1 MADDTFMADGALDQS
16 GQGSTPERR
25 SWSASAPNCA
35 FRCSAAVVTRVRF
48 IGASGISLSATGL
61 ATRASSR
68 DSRSYRPAHLETT
81 PTDCGIAAEI
91 RERQWP
97 DHRSDCN
104 RGIKYLPGS
113 AKETWLSRAE
123 KAATFKSRLPIRL
136 IACSS
141 RSSRRLTRFWSHV
154 ASAPSGCA

>member
-25 SWSASAPNCA
+25 SWSASAPNRA
-35 FRCSAAVVTRVRF
+35 FRCSAAAVTRVRF

-61 ATRASSR
+61 ATRASRR
-68 DSRSYRPAHLETT
+68 DSRGYRAGHLETS
-81 PTDCGIAAEI
+81 PTDCGIAAKI
-91 RERQWP
+91 RARQWP
-97 DHRSDCN
+97 DHWSDCN
-104 RGIKYLPGS
+104 CGINYVPGS
-113 AKETWLSRAE
+113 AQEAWRTRVD
-123 KAATFKSRLPIRL
+123 KAATFKSTLPIRL

-141 RSSRRLTRFWSHV
+141 RSSRKLTRFWSHV

>member
-1 MADDTFMADGALDQS
+1 MADDTFMADDALDQS
-16 GQGSTPERR
+16 GKGSIPERR
-25 SWSASAPNCA
+25 SWSASASNCA
-35 FRCSAAVVTRVRF
+35 FRCSPSAVTRVRF
-48 IGASGISLSATGL
+48 IRASSISLSATGL
-61 ATRASSR
+61 ATQASSR
-68 DSRSYRPAHLETT
+68 DSRGYCTGDLETP

-104 RGIKYLPGS
+104 RGIKYLPES
-113 AKETWLSRAE
+113 SEEAWLSRVE
-123 KAATFKSRLPIRL
+123 KAATFKSTLPIRL

-141 RSSRRLTRFWSHV
+141 RSSRRLTRFWSQV

>member
-25 SWSASAPNCA
+25 SRSAAASNCA
-35 FRCSAAVVTRVRF
+35 FRCSAALVTRVRF

-68 DSRSYRPAHLETT
+68 DSRGYRTGHLETS

-104 RGIKYLPGS
+104 RGIKHLPGP
-113 AKETWLSRAE
+113 AEEAWLSRVE
-123 KAATFKSRLPIRL
+123 KAATFKSTLPIRL
-136 IACSS
+136 
-141 RSSRRLTRFWSHV
+141 
-154 ASAPSGCA
+154 

>member
-1 MADDTFMADGALDQS
+1 MANDTFMADGALDQS

-25 SWSASAPNCA
+25 SWSASASSCA

-61 ATRASSR
+61 ATPASRR
-68 DSRSYRPAHLETT
+68 DSRGYRTGHLETS
-81 PTDCGIAAEI
+81 PTDCGIAAQI

-104 RGIKYLPGS
+104 RGIKYVPRS
-113 AKETWLSRAE
+113 SKEAWLSRVE
-123 KAATFKSRLPIRL
+123 KAATFKSMFAIRL

-154 ASAPSGCA
+154 GSAPSGCA

>member
-25 SWSASAPNCA
+25 SWSAAASNCA
-35 FRCSAAVVTRVRF
+35 FRCNAAVVTRVRF

-61 ATRASSR
+61 ATRASRRHSR
-68 DSRSYRPAHLETT
+68 GYRTGHLETS
-81 PTDCGIAAEI
+81 PTDCGITAQI
-91 RERQWP
+91 RERKWP

-104 RGIKYLPGS
+104 RGIEYLP
-113 AKETWLSRAE
+113 AYAEKAWLSRIE
-123 KAATFKSRLPIRL
+123 KAAHFESRFPIPL

-141 RSSRRLTRFWSHV
+141 RNSRRHTTFWSHV
-154 ASAPSGCA
+154 ASAPSACA

>member
-25 SWSASAPNCA
+25 SWSAAASNCA
-35 FRCSAAVVTRVRF
+35 FRCSAAVVARVRF

-68 DSRSYRPAHLETT
+68 DSRGYRTGHLETSS
-81 PTDCGIAAEI
+81 TDCGIAAEI
-91 RERQWP
+91 RATQWP
-97 DHRSDCN
+97 DHWSDCN

-113 AKETWLSRAE
+113 SKEAWLSRDE
-123 KAATFKSRLPIRL
+123 KAAIFKSTFPFRL